1 MAQFNQY
8 DSIIDLSAIKDYC
21 RDKGRLCHYAKDDV
35 FVTQGSVGKYLGVVE
50 SGYFKYTTLTSSGS
64 EAVVG
69 FAFEGE
75 IVADFYNSY
84 NRRPS
89 EITIKAGADAEVSQI
104 NMAEARC
111 LFDDSFDDNLSALN
125 GTLFSEVYSRYL
137 ELYRKTPTERYLELI
152 GQYPKIFDTV
162 SLRDIASYLL
172 VTPVYL
178 SRIRKNLAKNS
189 GE

>member
-1 MAQFNQY
+1 
-8 DSIIDLSAIKDYC
+8 
-21 RDKGRLCHYAKDDV
+21 
-35 FVTQGSVGKYLGVVE
+35 
-50 SGYFKYTTLTSSGS
+50 
-64 EAVVG
+64 
-69 FAFEGE
+69 
-75 IVADFYNSY
+75 
-84 NRRPS
+84 
-89 EITIKAGADAEVSQI
+89 
-104 NMAEARC
+104 MAEARC

>member
-8 DSIIDLSAIKDYC
+8 DSLIDLTAIKDYC
-21 RDKGRLCHYAKDDV
+21 HENGRIVHYPKDDV
-35 FVTQGSVGKYLGVVE
+35 FVQQGYVARNLGVIE
-50 SGYFKYTTLTSSGS
+50 SGYFKYTTLTSSGN

-84 NRRPS
+84 HCRPS
-89 EITIKAGADAEVSQI
+89 EITIKAGCDASVSQI
-104 NMAEARC
+104 RMSEAKG
-111 LFDDSFDDNLSALN
+111 LFDATFDGNLSSLN
-125 GTLFSEVYSRYL
+125 GTLFSEIYSRYL
-137 ELYRKTPTERYLELI
+137 ELYRKTPTERYLDLTA
-152 GQYPKIFDTV
+152 QYPDILDIIL
-162 SLRDIASYLL
+162 LRDIASYLL

-178 SRIRKNLAKNS
+178 SRIRKNLAKKS